1 MVLLES
7 QIRSQYVK
15 VRMEF
20 PEKRRNSWNQSSWEI
35 LRPWIR
41 NKDFVS
47 HLGENVFLLSGAKV
61 LRQGYSWSFSDNW
74 DEGRASLMVQRVKNL
89 PAMQETQV

>member
-20 PEKRRNSWNQSSWEI
+20 PEKRRNFWNQSSWETV
-35 LRPWIR
+35 RPGIR
-41 NKDFVS
+41 KNDFRS
-47 HLGENVFLLSGAKV
+47 HLEENVFLLSGAKG
-61 LRQGYSWSFSDNW
+61 LRQGYSWKFSDI
-74 DEGRASLMVQRVKNL
+74 GVRVG
-89 PAMQETQV
+89 PG